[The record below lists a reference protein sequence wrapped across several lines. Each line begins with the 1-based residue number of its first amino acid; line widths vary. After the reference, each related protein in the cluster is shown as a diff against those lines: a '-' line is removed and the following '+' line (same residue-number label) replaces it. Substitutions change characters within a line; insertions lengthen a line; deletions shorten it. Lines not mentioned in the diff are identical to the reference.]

1 MAKKTSDY
9 TTVNPLQQVPSIEV
23 NGQTLTQSVAIIE
36 FLEET
41 YPSPALLPKDVF
53 KRAKVREICEVI
65 GSGIQPLQTN
75 SGVLKK
81 IGDEKKTEWAQFW
94 IEKGFV
100 ALEKML
106 QKTAGKYSV
115 GDEITMA
122 DLFLVPQV
130 DNAKRFSV
138 PMETFP
144 TIARIN
150 EECSKLDA
158 FKAASPF
165 VQSDCPEDLRAK

>member
-1 MAKKTSDY
+1 MKTSDY
-9 TTVNPLQQVPSIEV
+9 TAVNPLQQVPSIEV

-65 GSGIQPLQTN
+65 GSGIQPLQN
-75 SGVLKK
+75 LAVLKK

-130 DNAKRFSV
+130 GNAKRFSV

-165 VQSDCPEDLRAK
+165 VQPDCPEDLRAK